1 MTKIMIAEDQ
11 QLIRESLKIILDS
24 IEGFAVTTV
33 VGNGEEVLQHLEIK
47 RVDMILMDIR
57 MPVMDGVECTRI
69 VKEKYPNVR
78 VLILTTFVDDE
89 YVMKALAYGAN
100 GYILKGVS
108 LGELKYA
115 IETTME
121 GGSVLNPYVGAKMI
135 HMMHTEK
142 GLKMENQDHR
152 RVNQCVRKLS
162 AREWD
167 IINAIAKGMSNRE
180 IAEKM
185 IFTEGT
191 IRNYLSIIL
200 EKLQLRDRT
209 QLAIWYLQSG
219 AKLRHAC

>member
-1 MTKIMIAEDQ
+1 M
-11 QLIRESLKIILDS
+11 
-24 IEGFAVTTV
+24 
-33 VGNGEEVLQHLEIK
+33 EEVLQQLEIK

-142 GLKMENQDHR
+142 GLKMENQDHK

>member
-33 VGNGEEVLQHLEIK
+33 VGNGEEVLQQLEIK
-47 RVDMILMDIR
+47 SVDMILMDIR

-135 HMMHTEK
+135 HTEK
-142 GLKMENQDHR
+142 RLKKEDQDHK

>member
-1 MTKIMIAEDQ
+1 MINIMIAEDQ
-11 QLIRESLKIILDS
+11 QLIRESLKVILNS
-24 IEGFAVTTV
+24 IEGFHV
-33 VGNGEEVLQHLEIK
+33 VSLAGNGEDVLRQIAVK
-47 RVDMILMDIR
+47 QPDIILMDIR

-69 VKEKYPNVR
+69 VKETYPDIQ
-78 VLILTTFVDDE
+78 VLILTTFLDDDF
-89 YVMKALAYGAN
+89 VMKALAYGAN

-108 LGELKYA
+108 LHELKHA
-115 IETTME
+115 IETTIR
-121 GGSVLNPYVGAKMI
+121 GGSVIHPDVGAKMI
-135 HMMHTEK
+135 TMFHQERR
-142 GLKMENQDHR
+142 LRQENQEHK
-152 RVNQCVRKLS
+152 RVNAYVRRLN

-167 IINAIAKGMSNRE
+167 IICQIAHGLSNKE

-219 AKLRHAC
+219 MKLQPA